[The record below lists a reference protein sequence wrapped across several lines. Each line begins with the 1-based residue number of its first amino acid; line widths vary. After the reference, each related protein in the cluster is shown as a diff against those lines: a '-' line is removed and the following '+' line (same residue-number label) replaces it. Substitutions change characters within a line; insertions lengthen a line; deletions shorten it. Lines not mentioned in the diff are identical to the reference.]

1 MQCQDAIVLFLDQL
15 NGSLSSPDKLN
26 LDDHLSSCPHC
37 QAEAK
42 DLADTWSRL
51 AGISA
56 TEPDSAAMR
65 RRFDTLLINNIRD
78 ASPNG
83 EASKIAA
90 MRGSAVDATVTPIA
104 PRNTSAWASFG
115 TSYRPL
121 LQACA
126 AVLVLL
132 AGIQIGRDTHPSD
145 SREVLELSQ
154 EVHNLQQ
161 TVAVSLMHGESA
173 SSRLQGVSWSDRL
186 DRPGEAVAT
195 ALVDALL
202 HDENVNVR
210 LASIDALK
218 RFADRGAI
226 RTVTIQALNT
236 EDSPLVQMALI
247 DFVVE
252 TQNHGAVNT
261 LKRLSQDTKID
272 ATVRSR
278 ARWGIDHLEAV

>member
-1 MQCQDAIVLFLDQL
+1 MQCQDAIALFLDHL
-15 NGSLSSPDKLN
+15 NGSLGRPDRLN
-26 LDDHLSSCPHC
+26 LDDHLSSCPQC

-42 DLADTWSRL
+42 DLADTWNRL
-51 AGISA
+51 TGISA

-65 RRFDTLLINNIRD
+65 RRFDALSINSLRD
-78 ASPNG
+78 ASPKG
-83 EASKIAA
+83 EPSTIGGV
-90 MRGSAVDATVTPIA
+90 RRT
-104 PRNTSAWASFG
+104 RAWASLG
-115 TSYRPL
+115 TSYRPI

-126 AVLVLL
+126 AVLLL
-132 AGIQIGRDTHPSD
+132 VAGIQIGRDMRPSGSD
-145 SREVLELSQ
+145 EVRELSQ
-154 EVHNLQQ
+154 EVRSLQQ

-173 SSRLQGVSWSDRL
+173 SSRLQGVGWSDRL
-186 DRPGEAVAT
+186 DRPGDEVAT

-226 RTVTIQALNT
+226 RTVTIRALNS
-236 EDSPLVQMALI
+236 ESSPLVQMALI

-252 TQNHGAVNT
+252 THDREAVNT
-261 LKRLSQDTKID
+261 LKRLSQDTRID

-278 ARWGIDHLEAV
+278 ASWGVEHLEAV